1 MSERNGRHIMSC
13 LIGVSKESY
22 RGYFYIPSIGEKL
35 SLYKYRSPLG
45 RESSYDDG
53 EWMEAEHLNGMW
65 TLLKKD
71 EDWTPMYPADVPR
84 TGES

>member
-1 MSERNGRHIMSC
+1 MSC

-22 RGYFYIPSIGEKL
+22 RGYFYIPSIGENYL
-35 SLYKYRSPLG
+35 FTNIRVLWGENHRTTM
-45 RESSYDDG
+45 ESG
-53 EWMEAEHLNGMW
+53 WEAEHLNGMW